1 MLFFFSSRRRH
12 TRWPRDWSSDVCSS
26 DLKSIVL
33 IVDCEGVKVHPF
45 KAKSYAN
52 TGLLIKPGMCRL
64 YLIEISRYFLL
75 KAGGGRCRIIGIAN
89 GAADNQVVGAGA
101 QGVGGAE
108 RALLFVLVGHRTNAG
123 AHGNQ
128 AIVDFLTQRGNLK
141 PGGHHAGAAKR
152 QGTTRT

>member
-52 TGLLIKPGMCRL
+52 TGLLIKPVMCRL

-75 KAGGGRCRIIGIAN
+75 KADRKSTRLN
-89 GAADNQVVGAGA
+89 SSHV
-101 QGVGGAE
+101 
-108 RALLFVLVGHRTNAG
+108 
-123 AHGNQ
+123 
-128 AIVDFLTQRGNLK
+128 AISYAVFCLK
-141 PGGHHAGAAKR
+141 QKR
-152 QGTTRT
+152 Q